1 MARGRMTICRWVGV
15 IALAGAI
22 VFCAASC
29 KMSDK
34 KVDRLRSK
42 SAVFEV
48 TGTSRVFDRV
58 NTWGDPV
65 GRDAAR
71 ERSRREASAQVE
83 RRIVFGKFRVRQ
95 GEFALFRPDPPSYK
109 TVVKEDT
116 QKGDLY
122 RTTMEV
128 FISHKA
134 FPDRE
139 GWVRM
144 RHLHSSGIPPRGS
157 PEAKTK
163 VVNDALEAFVWRASA
178 VRYGRTAQMA
188 ELEGDIRAIVIRQQ
202 TFGNV
207 CKVEIEGVVRF
218 DRALESVTPPGRGK

>member
-1 MARGRMTICRWVGV
+1 
-15 IALAGAI
+15 
-22 VFCAASC
+22 
-29 KMSDK
+29 MSDTK
-34 KVDRLRSK
+34 ADKLRSK
-42 SAVFEV
+42 SLVFEV

-58 NTWGDPV
+58 NAWGDPV

-71 ERSRREASAQVE
+71 ERSRRAAQAQIE
-83 RRIVFGKFRVRQ
+83 RRIVFGSFLVRQ
-95 GEFALFRPDPPSYK
+95 GRFDLFQPDMPSYK
-109 TVVKEDT
+109 TVIKEDAR
-116 QKGDLY
+116 KGDLY

-128 FISHKA
+128 FISRKA

-144 RHLHSSGIPPRGS
+144 KHLHSSRMPSGGS
-157 PEAKTK
+157 PQAKTK
-163 VVNDALEAFVWRASA
+163 IVNDALEAFVWRASA

-207 CKVEIEGVVRF
+207 CQIEIEGVVRF
-218 DRALESVTPPGRGK
+218 DRASESVTSRRRGG